1 MDNFSLTD
9 LAFCLEKTPK
19 ELQNKEDVLKAVGQN
34 GITLEFA
41 SEKFQN
47 DKDVVLNSVKQNGLA
62 LKFASKELQNNR
74 EIVLE
79 AIKQNSSAMS
89 FVSKILQKDWTVSS
103 EFKKKCRIDLI
114 FPTKELQNDKDFVL
128 EAMKKNEDAFQFA
141 SKEIQNNREVVLEAL
156 KQDTLNMIYVSKE
169 LKNDKEIVL
178 ECVKKD
184 GEILQFVSKELQND
198 KDVVLVAVNQNGKAL
213 EFASKELQNDKE
225 ILLESGM
232 NLQYASKELQNDKE
246 IVLKSV
252 KQNGNFL
259 QFASKELQN
268 DKEIV
273 LEAMKQCGLSLKFAS
288 KELQNDKD
296 IVLEALKKFGN
307 VLEFASKELLKDRDI
322 IIQCLQTIFKIEP
335 NLDINSFKSA
345 LIKILLEDK
354 TKFLK
359 NIQYRLVDYI
369 FLEFIE
375 LYLMIFKFKSFKI
388 SSELLHLIAM
398 KLKENELQ
406 ENHCIEI
413 FKKGIELGENFSFYK
428 ECFFELGKIFSIGN
442 CKNFNL
448 SEEYLNQ
455 SISMNFKVKESTSL
469 LNKLQKYT
477 KNLDQE
483 EKSILENCSSANS
496 YEIVRYF
503 TKSSDASIYLVKRKR
518 DGKEFIQKRFLV
530 DSEKD
535 TFNTSLKEVLML
547 IKLKHELICGFEDFY
562 IEEQEHQEE
571 IDYYF
576 SIIMP
581 MYAQDLRNYVQKVEL
596 EEEMITE
603 LILNI
608 SYGIHFMH
616 SQNII
621 HRDLKPENIFLTDDF
636 KIKIGDFG
644 LSCQTSMQTM
654 RKTQCGTKSNFN
666 VSLMFQRL
674 CCSRDYGIKTI

>member
-1 MDNFSLTD
+1 MDNSQTQSTVLDFY
-9 LAFCLEKTPK
+9 LEQTPK
-19 ELQNKEDVLKAVGQN
+19 ELQNQEEVLKAVEQN

-47 DKDVVLNSVKQNGLA
+47 DKDVVLKAVNQNGLA

-79 AIKQNSSAMS
+79 SIKQNSCALD
-89 FVSKILQKDWTVSS
+89 FVSKNLQRDKIILI
-103 EFKKKCRIDLI
+103 EFKKKSQSELI
-114 FPTKELQNDKDFVL
+114 FPRKELQNDKDFVL
-128 EAMKKNEDAFQFA
+128 KAMKQNKKAFEYA
-141 SKEIQNNREVVLEAL
+141 SKEIQNNREVVVEAL
-156 KQDTLNMIYVSKE
+156 KQDTWNIIHVSKE
-169 LKNDKEIVL
+169 LKNNKEIVL
-178 ECVKKD
+178 EYVKQD

-198 KDVVLVAVNQNGKAL
+198 KDVVLAAVNQNSEAL
-213 EFASKELQNDKE
+213 EFASKELQNNKE
-225 ILLESGM
+225 IVLKSGM
-232 NLQYASKELQNDKE
+232 NLRYASKELQNDKE

-259 QFASKELQN
+259 EFASKELQN

-273 LEAMKQCGLSLKFAS
+273 LEAMKHCGLSLKFAS

-296 IVLEALKKFGN
+296 VVLEALKKFGN

-322 IIQCLQTIFKIEP
+322 LIQCLRTIFKIEP
-335 NLDINSFKSA
+335 NSDENSFKSE
-345 LIKILLEDK
+345 LIKKLLEDK
-354 TKFLK
+354 NQFLK
-359 NIQYRLVDYI
+359 NIQHSLVDYI

-375 LYLMIFKFKSFKI
+375 LYLMIFKFESFKI
-388 SSELLHLIAM
+388 SPELHHLIAM
-398 KLKENELQ
+398 KLKENELH
-406 ENHCIEI
+406 EIHCIEI
-413 FKKGIELGENFSFYK
+413 FKKGIEFGENFKFYK

-455 SISMNFKVKESTSL
+455 CVSMNFEVKKSTSL
-469 LNKLQKYT
+469 LNKLRKYT
-477 KNLDQE
+477 KNLNQD
-483 EKSILENCSSANS
+483 EKSILESCSSVNS
-496 YEIVRYF
+496 YEVVKFF
-503 TKSSDASIYLVKRKR
+503 TKSSDASIFLVKRKR

-562 IEEQEHQEE
+562 IEEQEYQEE

-581 MYAQDLRNYVQKVEL
+581 KYAQDLRNYVQKVEL
-596 EEEMITE
+596 EEQQINE
-603 LILNI
+603 LILDI

-621 HRDLKPENIFLTDDF
+621 HRDLKPGKLNQFSE
-636 KIKIGDFG
+636 
-644 LSCQTSMQTM
+644 
-654 RKTQCGTKSNFN
+654 
-666 VSLMFQRL
+666 
-674 CCSRDYGIKTI
+674 